1 MPTLATA
8 PNTRNPRVLRPRPE
22 RDSAQS
28 RGLAGPQLSAAPMYD
43 RPEKVFH
50 VYIMASKPRGVLY
63 VGMTSGLAGRAWKH
77 RERVLEGF
85 TKRYWVDRLVYF
97 ERHDDARVA
106 ARRERTMKRWRRD
119 WKIEL
124 IERHNPTWRDLF
136 ADVVRDDG
144 FEW

>member
-1 MPTLATA
+1 M
-8 PNTRNPRVLRPRPE
+8 RVE
-22 RDSAQS
+22 
-28 RGLAGPQLSAAPMYD
+28 GTKGFY
-43 RPEKVFH
+43 
-50 VYIMASKPRGVLY
+50 VYIMASGPRGVLY
-63 VGMTSGLAGRAWKH
+63 VGMTSGLSGRAWEH

-97 ERHDDARVA
+97 ERHEDAASA
-106 ARRERTMKRWRRD
+106 ARRERAMKRWRRD

-136 ADVVRDDG
+136 ADVVRDAG